1 MAHSIPQRWRIGSLV
16 LLALACLSFVLPS
29 CGNGRKKVYPVH
41 GQVFAKNQEPAA
53 GAFVIF
59 HPVNADDSD
68 PNKPSAYVEDD
79 GSFRLTTYKE
89 GDGAPAGE
97 YVVTIE
103 WKPRIKSA
111 FDPNRHGKDR
121 LDGRYSNVANSRI
134 RFTIERKKD
143 KELPPIHLN

>member
-1 MAHSIPQRWRIGSLV
+1 
-16 LLALACLSFVLPS
+16 
-29 CGNGRKKVYPVH
+29 VYLVH
-41 GQVFAKNQEPAA
+41 GQVFAKNGEPTA

-59 HPVNADDSD
+59 HPMDADGSD

-79 GSFRLTTYKE
+79 GSFSLTTYKA

-121 LDGRYSNVANSRI
+121 LDGRYSNVTRSKL
-134 RFTIERKKD
+134 RFTVEKKPAND
-143 KELPPIHLN
+143 LPPIHLD